1 MDKWDSYRTSAEKAM
16 QMGRLD
22 NAESYMYAAL
32 TEAEDFERDDPRL
45 LWTIE
50 RLAEILFRQQK
61 YDQAEPMCRRAI
73 ETYEIHFGSDH
84 PDVGILTNNLA
95 MLCHL
100 QKKMD
105 DAELLYKKAL
115 DMQTKTLGVN
125 HPEVRNLL
133 GNYANLL
140 QSTHREAEAEHMRK
154 MAKGI
159 VTGRWNT
166 SGTYKAFARE
176 NQIGTGQLQQELQAQ
191 GAPKK
196 DPDAPPALPPR
207 R

>member
-1 MDKWDSYRTSAEKAM
+1 MTSKWDSYRASAEKAM
-16 QMGRLD
+16 QMGRVD

-32 TEAEDFERDDPRL
+32 TEAEDFPKDDPRL

-61 YDQAEPMCRRAI
+61 YDQAEYMCKRAI
-73 ETYEIHFGSDH
+73 ETYEIYFGADH

-100 QKKMD
+100 QRKMD
-105 DAELLYKKAL
+105 DAELLYKRAL

-159 VTGRWNT
+159 TTGKWNT
-166 SGTYKAFARE
+166 SGTYKAFTKQ
-176 NQIGTGQLQQELQAQ
+176 NPVTTGAQEELQKQEEA
-191 GAPKK
+191 KK
-196 DPDAPPALPPR
+196 SDSPPAVPPR